1 MLVRNMQTYLRRYS
15 MTNLEKIDKL
25 KNRLQS
31 LKEQHDLQHQKVEAA
46 EAENVADKFLTEMKK
61 KKLALKDEMWKVGL
75 ELTSLEAQ
83 NEA

>member
-1 MLVRNMQTYLRRYS
+1 MND
-15 MTNLEKIDKL
+15 LERLDKL

-46 EAENVADKFLTEMKK
+46 EAENVQDKFLTEMKK
-61 KKLALKDEMWKVGL
+61 KKLALKDEMWKVEL
-75 ELTSLEAQ
+75 EITSLEAQ

>member
-1 MLVRNMQTYLRRYS
+1 MLVRNSQTYLRRYS